1 MSYRQN
7 ATMTTKGQVT
17 VPAEIRQRL
26 GVKAG
31 DKLTFDL
38 SDAGQL
44 TIIPMKRKSIFEDFN
59 EVKLPPFGRALTRKD
74 INEAARVAAVQ
85 KFGRRSKSRR

>member
-31 DKLTFDL
+31 DRLTFDL
-38 SDAGQL
+38 SDTGRL

-59 EVKLPPFGRALTRKD
+59 EVKLPPLGRALTRED
-74 INEAARVAAVQ
+74 IKEAARAAMAK
-85 KFGRRSKSRR
+85 KFGDRSKSRR